1 MKKLYEETAVQ
12 DIAAAIREKNGTATK
27 YKVAEMGDAVR
38 RCLNTGVET
47 EVYTFDQC
55 RAEVDRYLK
64 NVTYDPSDY
73 AVSQIPEYVTTVK
86 PACWRRH
93 CDEVRR
99 NADNRGRVHR

>member
-38 RCLNTGVET
+38 RLNTGVET

-64 NVTYDPSDY
+64 NVTYNRCLADTRICDDS
-73 AVSQIPEYVTTVK
+73 ERK
-86 PACWRRH
+86 PTCWRRH

>member
-12 DIAAAIREKNGTATK
+12 DIAAAIRAKNGTATK

-38 RCLNTGVET
+38 RLNTGVET

-64 NVTYDPSDY
+64 TSL
-73 AVSQIPEYVTTVK
+73 TT
-86 PACWRRH
+86 PRTTLSRRYP
-93 CDEVRR
+93 
-99 NADNRGRVHR
+99 NM

>member
-47 EVYTFDQC
+47 EVYTFD
-55 RAEVDRYLK
+55 
-64 NVTYDPSDY
+64 
-73 AVSQIPEYVTTVK
+73 
-86 PACWRRH
+86 
-93 CDEVRR
+93 
-99 NADNRGRVHR
+99 